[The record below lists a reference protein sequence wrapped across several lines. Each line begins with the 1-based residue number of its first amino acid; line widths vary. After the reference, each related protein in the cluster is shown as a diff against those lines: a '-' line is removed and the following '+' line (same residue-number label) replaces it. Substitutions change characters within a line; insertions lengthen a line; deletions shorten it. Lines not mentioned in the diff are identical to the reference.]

1 MERLEHGIGEKP
13 FDINEIWAKISD
25 ESNEIVIKPQDI
37 DHEGNL
43 LVLPEGPKSN
53 LNEQSWKIV
62 RTKSFIEW
70 FGDWREKKDCS
81 MVVDENGEP
90 KIVTHRA
97 DEDKIV
103 LQPARTEFSVSSRFM
118 HFTSKWVGGKSSW
131 RYGNNIHMAFLN
143 IRKLFNG
150 RQGLP
155 YYDYPNSEKA
165 GFIGDIDDDF
175 LNWLLKKGYDGA
187 YDTGINRTDDPEKPA
202 MYTDEYVA
210 LDPQKQVLFI
220 DIINA
225 EKK

>member
-1 MERLEHGIGEKP
+1 MERLECGIGEKP

-25 ESNEIVIKPQDI
+25 ESKEIVIKPQDI

-43 LVLPEGPKSN
+43 LVLPEGSKSN

-70 FGDWREKKDCS
+70 FGNWREKKDCS

-118 HFTSKWVGGKSSW
+118 HFTSKWVGGKPSC

-150 RQGLP
+150 RQGSP

-187 YDTGINRTDDPEKPA
+187 YGPGINRTDDPEKPA